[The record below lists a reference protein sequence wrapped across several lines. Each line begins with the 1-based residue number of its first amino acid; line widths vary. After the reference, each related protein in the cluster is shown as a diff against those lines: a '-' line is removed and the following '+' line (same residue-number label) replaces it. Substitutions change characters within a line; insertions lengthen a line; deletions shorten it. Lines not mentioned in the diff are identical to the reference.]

1 MYTTSLYERWKKK
14 YTRTGKMVDALI
26 GLVLSGVQV
35 WFVAT
40 RAFRGSSGVQL
51 YLAWTRG
58 LAREMSVG
66 VHLLGLRLCVCLVC
80 VPAPPVFLNR

>member
-1 MYTTSLYERWKKK
+1 MKIKK
-14 YTRTGKMVDALI
+14 YTRTGKMVDR
-26 GLVLSGVQV
+26 VSGVQV

-58 LAREMSVG
+58 LAREMSLMSVG

-80 VPAPPVFLNR
+80 VPAPPVFLNVVELRV

>member
-1 MYTTSLYERWKKK
+1 
-14 YTRTGKMVDALI
+14 
-26 GLVLSGVQV
+26 
-35 WFVAT
+35 
-40 RAFRGSSGVQL
+40 
-51 YLAWTRG
+51 LAWTRG

>member
-1 MYTTSLYERWKKK
+1 VRLKKK
-14 YTRTGKMVDALI
+14 YTRTGKMVDR
-26 GLVLSGVQV
+26 VSGVQV

-66 VHLLGLRLCVCLVC
+66 VVHLLGLRLCVCLVC

>member
-1 MYTTSLYERWKKK
+1 MYTTNLYERWKKK
-14 YTRTGKMVDALI
+14 YTRTGKMVDR
-26 GLVLSGVQV
+26 VSGVQV

-80 VPAPPVFLNR
+80 VPAPRCF